1 MNVIKISTAKN
12 RLAGLRGCVDARS
25 GGGTATDLNMDFVD
39 NVWAN
44 PSCGDVAQRG
54 LFQWGRFFEVSA
66 GAVARWIPRHLRI
79 FKTLTPNLEETT
91 VPESGP
97 ALSHYILSLR
107 RYAMALVGNR
117 EDADDLVQEC
127 LARALARTVAW
138 NQVRNVRAYLF
149 TILHNLYVDRAG
161 SRKKAGIVVP
171 IETAEAQLSTP
182 ACQEQG
188 LRLRDLERAL
198 RLLPEEFR
206 QVVLLVGM
214 EGMSYR
220 DTATAL
226 DVPVGT
232 VMSRLSRGRETL
244 RELMASDTQQ
254 KLRMVK

>member
-1 MNVIKISTAKN
+1 MNVTKISTAKN
-12 RLAGLRGCVDARS
+12 RHAGLRGCVDAWS
-25 GGGTATDLNMDFVD
+25 GGGTATDFNREIVD
-39 NVWAN
+39 NDWAG
-44 PSCGDVAQRG
+44 PFCDDVADRV
-54 LFQWGRFFEVSA
+54 LFQWGRLFEVSA
-66 GAVARWIPRHLRI
+66 RAVARLRHHRI

-91 VPESGP
+91 VPEPGP

-149 TILHNLYVDRAG
+149 TILHNLYVDRAV
-161 SRKKAGIVVP
+161 SRKNAGIVVP

-226 DVPVGT
+226 GVPVGT

-244 RELMASDTQQ
+244 RDLMTSDAQQ

>member
-1 MNVIKISTAKN
+1 MNVTRISTVKN
-12 RLAGLRGCVDARS
+12 RRTGSCGCADTWS
-25 GGGTATDLNMDFVD
+25 GGGTAAEFNPEFADII
-39 NVWAN
+39 WAD
-44 PSCGDVAQRG
+44 PSYDDVAERE
-54 LFQWGRFFEVSA
+54 LFEWGRFFEVSA
-66 GAVARWIPRHLRI
+66 RAVARLRHLRI
-79 FKTLTPNLEETT
+79 FRMLTPNLEETT
-91 VPESGP
+91 VPETGP

-161 SRKKAGIVVP
+161 RRKNAGIAVP

-182 ACQEQG
+182 ACQEEA

-206 QVVLLVGM
+206 QVILLVGM

-226 DVPVGT
+226 GVPVGT
-232 VMSRLSRGRETL
+232 VMSRLSRGRESL
-244 RELMASDTQQ
+244 RELMANDTQQ
-254 KLRMVK
+254 KLRMVQ

>member
-1 MNVIKISTAKN
+1 MNVTKISTAKT
-12 RLAGLRGCVDARS
+12 RHAGLRGCAGAWS
-25 GGGTATDLNMDFVD
+25 GGGTTTGFDREFVD
-39 NVWAN
+39 DVWTD
-44 PSCGDVAQRG
+44 PFYDDVADRS
-54 LFQWGRFFEVSA
+54 LSRWGHFFEVSA
-66 GAVARWIPRHLRI
+66 GAVARWFLRHLRL
-79 FKTLTPNLEETT
+79 FKKLTPNLEETT

-97 ALSHYILSLR
+97 ALTHYILSLR
-107 RYAMALVGNR
+107 RYAIALVGNR

-161 SRKKAGIVVP
+161 SRKNAGIVVP

-182 ACQEQG
+182 ACQEQA

-220 DTATAL
+220 DAATAL
-226 DVPVGT
+226 GVPVGT

-244 RELMASDTQQ
+244 RDLMASDTQQ

>member
-1 MNVIKISTAKN
+1 MNVIKISTAKT
-12 RLAGLRGCVDARS
+12 RRAGLRGCTGAWS
-25 GGGTATDLNMDFVD
+25 GGGTVADSNREYADHIWTD
-39 NVWAN
+39 
-44 PSCGDVAQRG
+44 PSCDDVADRG
-54 LFQWGRFFEVSA
+54 LFRWDRFFEVSA
-66 GAVARWIPRHLRI
+66 RAVARLRHLRI
-79 FKTLTPNLEETT
+79 FKMLTPNLEETT

-161 SRKKAGIVVP
+161 SRKNAGIVVP

-220 DTATAL
+220 DTATTL
-226 DVPVGT
+226 GVPVGT

-244 RELMASDTQQ
+244 RELMANDTQQ

>member
-1 MNVIKISTAKN
+1 MNVTKISTA
-12 RLAGLRGCVDARS
+12 RTRHAGLRGCVDARS
-25 GGGTATDLNMDFVD
+25 GGGTTTDSNPETVD
-39 NVWAN
+39 KYWVD
-44 PSCGDVAQRG
+44 PFYDDVADRG
-54 LFQWGRFFEVSA
+54 LSQWDRFFEVSA
-66 GAVARWIPRHLRI
+66 GAVTQWMRRHLRI

-107 RYAMALVGNR
+107 RYAIALVGNR

-138 NQVRNVRAYLF
+138 NRVRNVRAYLF
-149 TILHNLYVDRAG
+149 TILHNLYVDRAS
-161 SRKKAGIVVP
+161 SRKNAGIVVP

-182 ACQEQG
+182 ACQEHG

-220 DTATAL
+220 DAATAL
-226 DVPVGT
+226 GVPVGT